1 MSGVLHLL
9 FNMYTSM
16 STLASAQ
23 GGILVFNTYLLISG
37 HMRGHGCGHL
47 GHGGQYTDL
56 GHPLLVERFV
66 FLAGHVDGGVVD
78 VLLSV
83 LSFTVEP

>member
-56 GHPLLVERFV
+56 LFKKPPEAKRTNY
-66 FLAGHVDGGVVD
+66 
-78 VLLSV
+78 LSMMV
-83 LSFTVEP
+83 NESS